1 MEHYK
6 SRNNDFYHFTNPHD
20 NFSDLLDSDDQ
31 YDYYDHQSQSY
42 DDDNCSCDF
51 NFHTPPIS
59 INQSSPTANSQI
71 SGVMKETVSTFV
83 EELGTFDKG
92 AFIFQLENTMKN
104 ISDRLK
110 HRIEGIGTRI
120 SRLDEETCKLDKCVE
135 DVKSSEERYH
145 GTTHRKLK
153 QMQTVLQEVQDG
165 VLFLRDKN
173 EIASAQLQLTRI
185 QASKRDKT
193 TAAQKTPQ
201 QQQPLPAPQSSSH
214 VLATPQPVSYH
225 PAVSQASGIT
235 LQQYIIPPIQQSQTP
250 HQYKPDAQFP
260 HFTQPH
266 QWNTSQG
273 LVSPQNFP
281 FSSHPPQNAPNVPS
295 YSYSS
300 NVQYIPSEPAIW
312 GSCQDHEF
320 GLPQPTHVQP
330 SRNYKSEF
338 HAKYMPEVASF
349 SDVHSHGKL
358 TSSYET
364 TNVKEPSR
372 SKHTHIPV
380 SQDLPYAL
388 PTAIVLED
396 GSGSE
401 GNENTVSVDDI
412 VDDVT
417 AMGFR
422 RDLVRACVRKLT
434 ANGSP
439 VDLNAVLDSMMKNK

>member
-6 SRNNDFYHFTNPHD
+6 SRNNDYYHFTNPLDD
-20 NFSDLLDSDDQ
+20 NISQLGLDDEYD
-31 YDYYDHQSQSY
+31 YDYYDHRSQSQSQSY

-51 NFHTPPIS
+51 NFHT
-59 INQSSPTANSQI
+59 PTANSQI

-145 GTTHRKLK
+145 GTTHRKLT
-153 QMQTVLQEVQDG
+153 QMQSVLQEVQDG

-173 EIASAQLQLTRI
+173 EIASAQLQLARI

-193 TAAQKTPQ
+193 TASQNNPQ
-201 QQQPLPAPQSSSH
+201 QQQPLPTPQSSSH

-225 PAVSQASGIT
+225 PAISQASDIT

-273 LVSPQNFP
+273 VVSPQNLP
-281 FSSHPPQNAPNVPS
+281 FSSHPPQKAPNVSS

-300 NVQYIPSEPAIW
+300 NVQYIPSEPSTW
-312 GSCQDHEF
+312 GSSQDHEF

-349 SDVHSHGKL
+349 PDVRSHGKL
-358 TSSYET
+358 PSSYET
-364 TNVKEPSR
+364 TNVEEPSR
-372 SKHTHIPV
+372 SKYTHIPA

-401 GNENTVSVDDI
+401 GNENTVSLDDI
-412 VDDVT
+412 VDNVT